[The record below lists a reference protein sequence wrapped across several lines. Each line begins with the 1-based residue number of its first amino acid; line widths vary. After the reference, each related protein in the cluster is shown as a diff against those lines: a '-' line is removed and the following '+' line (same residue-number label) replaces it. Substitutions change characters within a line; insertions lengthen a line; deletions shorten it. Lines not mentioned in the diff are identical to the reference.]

1 MPQADIQ
8 TFAADE
14 QACASHHLSTPNTE
28 TDEMDPDQV
37 TGLLVRWRD
46 GDSGALDRL
55 MPLVYDEL
63 HHVARK
69 HMSSEQGSTLQA
81 TALVHEAYL
90 RMLKMDVPWQ
100 NRSHFFAIA
109 AGAMRRILVD
119 RARRRRAEK
128 RGGEARPVELSE
140 VADLVEAPG
149 MGPDDLL
156 SLDKALKDLSA
167 LDSRKARVLELRL
180 FGGLSI
186 DETAEVLSIST
197 ATVERELRMGRAW
210 VARRLKDG
218 DGS

>member
-1 MPQADIQ
+1 MSQ
-8 TFAADE
+8 
-14 QACASHHLSTPNTE
+14 PNSQPCHSSQ
-28 TDEMDPDQV
+28 DVSNPNPGSGAVNPDQV

-55 MPLVYDEL
+55 MPLVYEEL
-63 HHVARK
+63 HHVAQR
-69 HMSSEQGSTLQA
+69 HMGSEQGSTLQA

-100 NRSHFFAIA
+100 NRAHFFAIA

-149 MGPDDLL
+149 MNPDDLL
-156 SLDKALKDLSA
+156 FLDKSLKSLAA

-186 DETAEVLSIST
+186 DETAEALSIST

-210 VARRLKDG
+210 IARRLRGG
-218 DGS
+218 DEA